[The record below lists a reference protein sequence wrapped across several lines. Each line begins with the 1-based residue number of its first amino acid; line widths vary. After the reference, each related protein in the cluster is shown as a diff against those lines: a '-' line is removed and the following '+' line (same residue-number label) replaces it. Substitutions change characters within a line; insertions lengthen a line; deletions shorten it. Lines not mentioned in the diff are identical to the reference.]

1 MQSYK
6 IIQTQYNYSLLI
18 INFCLYFLTHINA
31 FDLYQLQK
39 HRYAP
44 TLPNKPY
51 IIVVRKGK
59 NSN

>member
-6 IIQTQYNYSLLI
+6 IIRTQYNYSLLI
-18 INFCLYFLTHINA
+18 INFAYILTHINA

-39 HRYAP
+39 HRYDP

-51 IIVVRKGK
+51 IIVVRKK
-59 NSN
+59 KKQ

>member
-6 IIQTQYNYSLLI
+6 IIRIQYNYSLLI
-18 INFCLYFLTHINA
+18 VDFLLIFLTHINA

-39 HRYAP
+39 HRYDP

-51 IIVVRKGK
+51 IIVVRKRK
-59 NSN
+59 NCN